1 MSDNVVELNNDTFAK
16 SVEAGKGYSLVD
28 FWAPW
33 CGPCRMMSPII
44 DEISDE
50 IKNVSFYKANVD
62 EEQELASRFRVS
74 GIPFFALFKDGKV
87 IASRTGGA
95 SKEDFV
101 DWLKEQAK

>member
-1 MSDNVVELNNDTFAK
+1 MVKEINGLNELKEVVNNNK
-16 SVEAGKGYSLVD
+16 KVVVD
-28 FWAPW
+28 LWAPW
-33 CGPCRMMSPII
+33 CGPCRMMSPVI

-50 IKNVSFYKANVD
+50 IRNISFYKANVD
-62 EEQELASRFRVS
+62 EEQELATRFRVS

-87 IASRTGGA
+87 VASRTGGA